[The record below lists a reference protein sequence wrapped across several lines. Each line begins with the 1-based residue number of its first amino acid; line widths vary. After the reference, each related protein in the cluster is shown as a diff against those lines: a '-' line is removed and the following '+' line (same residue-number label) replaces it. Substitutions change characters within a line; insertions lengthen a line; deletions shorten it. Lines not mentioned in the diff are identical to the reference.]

1 MKHWILALFGVFALS
16 ATAGERE
23 DLLNQFKKEDTEAEK
38 TFQEAMTT
46 VELTSGAGNK
56 QYTAEQQLFRAM
68 DYKLRQTT
76 DPEKRLKL
84 IENFHELSKTVQE
97 ILDTP
102 RDNMG
107 SLAGMLIYSAAEQ
120 IMKRQTKILLLCEN
134 DEKRWTRFANA
145 TLFLKGHELDFKF
158 GKAEYITGSESHPQH
173 MEIYLEPE
181 NTFQFQNRFF
191 AIIREDITFTCND
204 DFSSVYFCEL
214 KNNNLIPLLKCAFPY
229 FSKWTL
235 ENNVLKIYY
244 EKQVQTIYLAKPET
258 QAR

>member
-1 MKHWILALFGVFALS
+1 MKHWMPALITALAFS
-16 ATAGERE
+16 AAAGERE
-23 DLLNQFKKEDTEAEK
+23 DLRKQFEKEDAKAEK

-84 IENFHELSKTVQE
+84 IEKFHELSKTVQE

-102 RDNMG
+102 RDDMG
-107 SLAGMLIYSAAEQ
+107 SLAGMQIYSAAEQ

-145 TLFLKGHELDFKF
+145 TLFLNGRELSFEF
-158 GKAEYITGSESHPQH
+158 GKAEYITGPESHPQH

-214 KNNNLIPLLKCAFPY
+214 KNNDLIPLLKCAFPY

-235 ENNVLKIYY
+235 QDNVLKIYY
-244 EKQVQTIYLAKPET
+244 EKKVQTIYLAKPEN
-258 QAR
+258 Q